1 VAEERVP
8 ETIGRYKIRRE
19 LGRGMMGVVYEAHDP
34 SLNRPIALKVVRLLF
49 AITDAEKES
58 FERRFLSEAR
68 IAARLSHPGLVVV
81 YDIGRDPETGILY
94 IALERLQGK
103 TLAEMTVDGARL
115 PWRDALEITARAAEA
130 LDYAH
135 GQGVVHRDIKP
146 ANVMVLPTGEPKIM
160 DFGLAKHEAGHE
172 LTAAGQFVGTPLFM
186 APEQVLGH
194 KVDGRTDLFSLGS
207 VLYTLLTGTRAFA
220 ADSVHRI
227 MSRVAH
233 QDPRPAT
240 EAAPDLPRVLD
251 DVLLRAMAKDPSDRY
266 PTGKAFADDLGDVL
280 AGRPP
285 RHLKGWKRPRPA
297 EDTMVSMRAVG
308 PAEANL
314 PELSL
319 GGERPLS
326 ASSPAAARRRRG
338 ARPLRTLALAL
349 LLAGLSMYYFSSGSR
364 DEIGNAL
371 DALLSLIPPPMAP
384 RSTLLLHPA
393 TPLAPQGRG
402 PVAPSPPLPSDGLA
416 SEGRAEGEPAEPIAT
431 VDAPRTEP
439 IGPAV
444 GLDTPTPEPHP
455 EEAVAASPTPT
466 PHTSPS
472 PTVPAEAPAS
482 PRPASPR
489 PASPSPSPAK
499 EAAKPRSG
507 VKPASLSVHMEHH
520 LRSGSVRVWLDNK
533 VVVEEAL
540 DARVTRKVLFL
551 TVRKGLVE
559 ESLEVGAGRHELRVQ
574 VKWDD
579 NVEMKRI
586 TGSFRAGTTRQ
597 LEIRISRLGGD
608 LSLAWK

>member
-1 VAEERVP
+1 MAEERVP

-115 PWRDALEITARAAEA
+115 PWRDALEIVARAAEA

-266 PTGKAFADDLGDVL
+266 PTGKAFADDLDDVL
-280 AGRPP
+280 TGRPP

-297 EDTMVSMRAVG
+297 EGTLVSMRAGAV
-308 PAEANL
+308 AEANL

-319 GGERPLS
+319 GGESPLS
-326 ASSPAAARRRRG
+326 VSAPAAARKRRG

-371 DALLSLIPPPMAP
+371 DAVLSLIPPPIAP
-384 RSTLLLHPA
+384 QSTLLPPQA
-393 TPLAPQGRG
+393 TPLAPQAPG
-402 PVAPSPPLPSDGLA
+402 PVSPSPPLPSDGLA
-416 SEGRAEGEPAEPIAT
+416 AEGEPAEPIAT
-431 VDAPRTEP
+431 VDAARTEP
-439 IGPAV
+439 IGLAV
-444 GLDTPTPEPHP
+444 VLETPTPEPHP
-455 EEAVAASPTPT
+455 AEAVAASPRPT
-466 PHTSPS
+466 PHTSPPS
-472 PTVPAEAPAS
+472 TVPAAVPAS
-482 PRPASPR
+482 PRPLSPR

-499 EAAKPRSG
+499 EPAKPRPG

-559 ESLEVGAGRHELRVQ
+559 ESLEVAAGRHELRVQ

>member
-34 SLNRPIALKVVRLLF
+34 SLNRPLALKVVRLLF

-81 YDIGRDPETGILY
+81 HDIGRDPETGILY

-103 TLAEMTVDGARL
+103 TLAEMTADGTRL
-115 PWRDALEITARAAEA
+115 PWRQALEITARAAEA

-233 QDPRPAT
+233 QDPRPVT
-240 EAAPDLPRVLD
+240 EVAPGVPPILD

-266 PTGKAFADDLGDVL
+266 PTGKAFADDLEDVL
-280 AGRPP
+280 AGRAP
-285 RHLKGWKRPRPA
+285 RHLAGWKRPMPA
-297 EDTMVSMRAVG
+297 EGTMVSTRPG
-308 PAEANL
+308 GTDTNL

-319 GGERPLS
+319 SGEPPLS
-326 ASSPAAARRRRG
+326 PSPAPAPRKRRG
-338 ARPLRTLALAL
+338 VRPLRALVLAL
-349 LLAGLSMYYFSSGSR
+349 LLAGVSLYYLSFARPGLYHLLVSGWPPHLGR
-364 DEIGNAL
+364 AL
-371 DALLSLIPPPMAP
+371 DTILSLVPASLVP
-384 RSTLLLHPA
+384 RASGT
-393 TPLAPQGRG
+393 
-402 PVAPSPPLPSDGLA
+402 VAPSSPLPP
-416 SEGRAEGEPAEPIAT
+416 GRRPAEGEPRKPLSI
-431 VDAPRTEP
+431 VDAQRTQT

-444 GLDTPTPEPHP
+444 VPETPPADQ
-455 EEAVAASPTPT
+455 AVAASPTPK
-466 PHTSPS
+466 P
-472 PTVPAEAPAS
+472 PAEATPPVSRSPAPPS
-482 PRPASPR
+482 PRIPAGAPASPR
-489 PASPSPSPAK
+489 PASPSPKPAP
-499 EAAKPRSG
+499 EATKAQPGAKPAG
-507 VKPASLSVHMEHH
+507 LSVHMEHH
-520 LRSGSVRVWLDNK
+520 LKSGSVRVWLDNK
-533 VVVEEAL
+533 VVVDEPL

-559 ESLEVGAGRHELRVQ
+559 ESLEVPPGRHELRVQ

-579 NVEMKRI
+579 NVELKRI
-586 TGSFRAGTTRQ
+586 TGSFRSGTTRQ
-597 LEIRISRLGGD
+597 LEVRISRLGGD

>member
-1 VAEERVP
+1 MAEERVP

-103 TLAEMTVDGARL
+103 TLAEMTADGARL
-115 PWRDALEITARAAEA
+115 PWREALEIAARAAEA

-146 ANVMVLPTGEPKIM
+146 ANVMVLATGEPKIM

-172 LTAAGQFVGTPLFM
+172 LTAAGQLVGTPLFM

-240 EAAPDLPRVLD
+240 EVAPDLPRVLD

-266 PTGKAFADDLGDVL
+266 PTGQAFADDLDDVL
-280 AGRPP
+280 AGRGP

-297 EDTMVSMRAVG
+297 EGTMVSMRPGGAA
-308 PAEANL
+308 PDANL

-326 ASSPAAARRRRG
+326 SSLPAAQRQRRG
-338 ARPLRTLALAL
+338 ARPLRALALAL
-349 LLAGLSMYYFSSGSR
+349 LLAGLSMYYFSSGYYVPSGWP
-364 DEIGNAL
+364 DDLGGVL
-371 DALLSLIPPPMAP
+371 DAILSFIPAPLVPRATAVPQANRAVATSSPPP
-384 RSTLLLHPA
+384 SDSLL
-393 TPLAPQGRG
+393 
-402 PVAPSPPLPSDGLA
+402 
-416 SEGRAEGEPAEPIAT
+416 AEGEPPRPPAT
-431 VDAPRTEP
+431 LEAPGAEP
-439 IGPAV
+439 IGPA
-444 GLDTPTPEPHP
+444 LALETPPAEPRP
-455 EEAVAASPTPT
+455 DEAVAASPTPT
-466 PHTSPS
+466 PLVSPS
-472 PTVPAEAPAS
+472 VPPAPVIA
-482 PRPASPR
+482 PVSPR
-489 PASPSPSPAK
+489 PASPSPSPAP
-499 EAAKPRSG
+499 EATKPRPGS
-507 VKPASLSVHMEHH
+507 KPASLSVHMEHH
-520 LRSGSVRVWLDNK
+520 LKSGSVRVWLDNK

-551 TVRKGLVE
+551 AVRRGLVE
-559 ESLEVGAGRHELRVQ
+559 ESLEVVPGRHELRVQ
-574 VKWDD
+574 VKWED

-597 LEIRISRLGGD
+597 LEVRISRLGGD